1 MDIILKENV
10 EKLGFKNEI
19 VSVKNGYGRNYLIPN
34 GLGILATENA
44 IKSLEE
50 NLRQQDK
57 KDATEIADATKIA
70 EALPT
75 LEVIIKAKVAEGG
88 TKLFGSI
95 KVSQFVD
102 ALAALG
108 HVIDSKFVKLTS
120 IKELGEYEAEIRL
133 HRMVSATVPFKVIAE

>member
-19 VSVKNGYGRNYLIPN
+19 VSVKNGFGRNYLIPN
-34 GLGILATENA
+34 GLGILATKNA
-44 IKSLEE
+44 VKILKE

-57 KDATEIADATKIA
+57 KESAEIASATKIS
-70 EALPT
+70 ELLPT

-108 HVIDSKFVKLTS
+108 HKIDSKFVKISS
-120 IKELGEYEAEIRL
+120 IKELGEFEAEVRL
-133 HRMVSATVPFKVIAE
+133 HRMVSTTVPFKVIAE

>member
-19 VSVKNGYGRNYLIPN
+19 VSVKSGYGRNYLIPN
-34 GLGILATENA
+34 KLGILATKTA
-44 IKSLEE
+44 VKILEE
-50 NLRQQDK
+50 NLKQQDK
-57 KDATEIADATKIA
+57 KDAAEIENATKIA
-70 EALPT
+70 EALPA
-75 LEVIIKAKVAEGG
+75 LEIVIKAKVAEEG

-102 ALAALG
+102 ALATLG
-108 HVIDSKFVKLTS
+108 HEIDSKFVKLTS

-133 HRMVSATVPFKVIAE
+133 HRMVSVTVPFKVIAE

>member
-19 VSVKNGYGRNYLIPN
+19 VSVKNGYGRNYLIPK

-44 IKSLEE
+44 VKILKE

-57 KDATEIADATKIA
+57 KEATEISNATKIA
-70 EALPT
+70 EELPK
-75 LEVIIKAKVAEGG
+75 LEVTIKAKVAEGG

-95 KVSQFVD
+95 KVSQFIEELD
-102 ALAALG
+102 NLG
-108 HVIDSKFVKLTS
+108 YKIDSKFVKISS

-133 HRMVSATVPFKVIAE
+133 HRMVSTTVPFKVIAE

>member
-19 VSVKNGYGRNYLIPN
+19 VSVKKGFGRNYLIPN
-34 GLGILATENA
+34 GLGILATETA
-44 IKSLEE
+44 VKILEE
-50 NLRQQDK
+50 NLKQQNK
-57 KDATEIADATKIA
+57 KEATEIADATKMA

-75 LEVIIKAKVAEGG
+75 LEVVIKAKVAEGG

-102 ALAALG
+102 ALTALG
-108 HVIDSKFVKLTS
+108 HEIDSKFVKLTS

-133 HRMVSATVPFKVIAE
+133 HRMVSINVSYSVIAE

>member
-34 GLGILATENA
+34 KLGILATETA
-44 IKSLEE
+44 VKILEE
-50 NLRQQDK
+50 NLKQQDK
-57 KDATEIADATKIA
+57 KEATEIEDATKIA

-75 LEVIIKAKVAEGG
+75 LEVVIKAKVAEEG
-88 TKLFGSI
+88 TRLFGSI

-108 HVIDSKFVKLTS
+108 HEIDSKFVKLTS